1 MDGDRAW
8 LRLPCLALPVSAGIV
23 WGRLHVTKRLVL
35 RVCLQQDSR
44 WLWKHT
50 TRTAMINEHLNH
62 LNRRQSLYSGG
73 SIMPYHAM
81 PCHVARREGVRA
93 CVRGQDKHEKR
104 RSGDLPIVA
113 PPSPLSPAGEA
124 MRPWTNVSSSTSGPE
139 VNEACTASDNS
150 QPGARQAR
158 RERLLYET
166 SPLFSYGTL
175 EVSLARLS
183 HAAAA
188 LPGTGTGSVTGPASP
203 LTSSLSLL
211 MPIR

>member
-35 RVCLQQDSR
+35 RVCLQQDSL

-73 SIMPYHAM
+73 SSMPYHAM

-124 MRPWTNVSSSTSGPE
+124 MRPWTNVSSSASGPE
-139 VNEACTASDNS
+139 VNEACAASDRQ
-150 QPGARQAR
+150 QPAWSRTGEARKAAVRNEPSFQ
-158 RERLLYET
+158 LWNLGSLSC
-166 SPLFSYGTL
+166 SPLPRRRRPTRHRH
-175 EVSLARLS
+175 RLN
-183 HAAAA
+183 
-188 LPGTGTGSVTGPASP
+188 
-203 LTSSLSLL
+203 
-211 MPIR
+211 